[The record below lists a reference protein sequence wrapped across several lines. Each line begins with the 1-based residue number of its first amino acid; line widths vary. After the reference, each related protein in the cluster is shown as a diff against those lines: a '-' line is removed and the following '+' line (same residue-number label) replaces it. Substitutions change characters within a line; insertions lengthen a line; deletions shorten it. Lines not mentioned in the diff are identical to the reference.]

1 MVLDRQ
7 QDRSKPAIEEGE
19 GTKGRGM
26 NQGEQGGLQSG
37 RSQMDL
43 SRPDPSFSLPSAE
56 APGVRLWILLGH
68 PSGLWF
74 GVEGPHHLSHRPGSP
89 RSLCSRTTLT
99 ETSDSP
105 SVDGPGRSLRLQ
117 PPGPSTVS
125 LIGGL

>member
-1 MVLDRQ
+1 
-7 QDRSKPAIEEGE
+7 
-19 GTKGRGM
+19 M

-56 APGVRLWILLGH
+56 APGVRLWILLGR

-89 RSLCSRTTLT
+89 RSLCSRTSLT

-105 SVDGPGRSLRLQ
+105 SVDAPGRSLRLQ

-125 LIGGL
+125 LIGGSLRPVMPMSG